1 VEEVV
6 QPITIKEEAKANI
19 RKKILGLARLMKN
32 TGVDPLQGFVAA
44 DQDSKDDGMLP
55 LSLELSPT
63 LDEGDPVPAEELP
76 NTTITKLDQ

>member
-1 VEEVV
+1 M
-6 QPITIKEEAKANI
+6 PLITVKEEAKANI

-44 DQDSKDDGMLP
+44 DHDSKDDGLHP

-76 NTTITKLDQ
+76 NTILTKLDQ